1 MVKYYSAKSNHK
13 GTKDT
18 KKKELQSRQKQLFAI
33 NHGSELAGKL
43 GKASD
48 LQSIR
53 RPTAGFLLS
62 WCSSCLCGSST

>member
-1 MVKYYSAKSNHK
+1 VFFVATFYYSAKSNHK

-43 GKASD
+43 GKASIA
-48 LQSIR
+48 L
-53 RPTAGFLLS
+53 
-62 WCSSCLCGSST
+62 